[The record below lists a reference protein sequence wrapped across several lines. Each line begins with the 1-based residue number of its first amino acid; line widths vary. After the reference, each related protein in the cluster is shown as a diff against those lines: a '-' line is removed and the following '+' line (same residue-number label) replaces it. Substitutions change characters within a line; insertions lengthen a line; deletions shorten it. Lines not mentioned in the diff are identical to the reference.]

1 MLKTITVYR
10 LIGALTQEALTFEL
24 EGVLTATG
32 PTIEDPLKTQWAS
45 HGFSVLPGTDGKT
58 IFVGADNTVVFNVQ
72 VRERV
77 LPGKVIKLRMLEVA
91 EEDRRRQGYKPN
103 RKQMAEIKE
112 RVTMELLPTSHV
124 KPTDVLCMVTGGNLL
139 IGTSNARLVDGVLG
153 LLQYTFPDA
162 ELKFEM
168 LSARREPT
176 SSFMHDLLI
185 NEATNSGTFN
195 CGDSVILKGANKSTA
210 RFKNMGLQ
218 ADAINDRLTAGMKPV
233 EIGVEYGEDIHFTL
247 TESMVI
253 KSLKF
258 ADIHLKEAEQQEDM
272 FDCPVAIVS
281 GLLRRLINALCA
293 EIPVK
298 TEGDDE
304 DNEL

>member
-10 LIGALTQEALTFEL
+10 LIGALTQEVLTVEL
-24 EGVLTATG
+24 EEVLTATG
-32 PTIEDPLKTQWAS
+32 PTINDPLKTQWAS
-45 HGFSVLPGTDGKT
+45 HGFSVIPGTDGKT
-58 IFVGADNTVVFNVQ
+58 IFVGAANTVVFNVQ

-139 IGTSNARLVDGVLG
+139 IGTSSARLVDAVLAV
-153 LLQYTFPDA
+153 LQYTFPDA

-168 LSARREPT
+168 LSARRDT
-176 SSFMHDLLI
+176 SSFMYDLLI
-185 NEATNSGTFN
+185 NEATDSGDFN
-195 CGDSVILKGANKSTA
+195 CGDSVVLKGANKSTA

-218 ADAINDRLTAGMKPV
+218 ADAINDRLSAGMKPV

-272 FDCPVAIVS
+272 FDGTVAIVS
-281 GLLRRLINALCA
+281 GLLRRVITALCA

-298 TEGDDE
+298 DEGDDE